1 MYPPLRRL
9 RVLSF
14 VIAVAGCALA
24 SLIVISWIR
33 SGAPVNIAATPAA
46 VSAPLPVRPGSA
58 NPAAPRTEILPSI
71 PATNNGP
78 TFDVARI
85 EPTGEAVI
93 AGRARPGSTV
103 ELLGD
108 GKIHGQAVADQSGE
122 FVIGPRQLPPG
133 AYELA
138 LRSTE
143 AGGKQLTSK
152 QTVPVLLQAAAD
164 RQPSAT
170 VPSQG
175 PAPQAEFA
183 ATPAQPASVALG
195 AVGMDQTGAFHVSGS
210 AEPGADV
217 KLFLND
223 SYIASA
229 TAGADRQFAFTINE
243 GVTPGDYHV
252 RLEQRDAKSD
262 VVRGRVEAPFKV
274 LAPAAASPAA
284 HDHTGSTEIYH
295 EQKQLLS
302 TTVSKPADLVTASA
316 VVVPKVLTTTV
327 IRGDSLWR
335 ISRSKYGDGSRYPVI
350 FGANRGQ
357 IRNPNLIYPGQ
368 IFVVPKH

>member
-1 MYPPLRRL
+1 MYQPLTRL
-9 RVLSF
+9 TVLPF
-14 VIAVAGCALA
+14 VISVAGCAVA
-24 SLIVISWIR
+24 SLIVFSWIR
-33 SGAPVNIAATPAA
+33 SEAPVNIAAAPAA
-46 VSAPLPVRPGSA
+46 VSARLPVPPGSA
-58 NPAAPRTEILPSI
+58 SPAASPTKTSPSI
-71 PATNNGP
+71 PATDNGP

-122 FVIGPRQLPPG
+122 FVIVPRQLRPG

-143 AGGKQLTSK
+143 ADGKQLTSK
-152 QTVPVLLQAAAD
+152 HTVPVLLQAAAD
-164 RQPSAT
+164 RQPSPT
-170 VPSQG
+170 VTPQG
-175 PAPQAEFA
+175 PAPLAKSA
-183 ATPAQPASVALG
+183 ARPAQPASVALG
-195 AVGMDQTGAFHVSGS
+195 TVGMDQTGAFHVSGN
-210 AEPGADV
+210 AEPGTDI

-229 TAGADRQFAFTINE
+229 TANTDRQFAFTIKE

-252 RLEQRDAKSD
+252 RLEQRDVKSD
-262 VVRGRVEAPFKV
+262 AVRGRVEVPFKV
-274 LAPAAASPAA
+274 LAAASSVA
-284 HDHTGSTEIYH
+284 HDHTGSAEIDH

-302 TTVSKPADLVTASA
+302 TTASNPAGSATASA
-316 VVVPKVLTTTV
+316 VVVAKVLTTTV